1 MSSPGKQLTDCPS
14 NLKEAIDWILRVTGK
29 DGGGGDGGTA
39 GLINAVQDLLR
50 TAGVEEI
57 NSKIAITQ
65 SLITNLA
72 EGLATFIGYGENG
85 QVGQIGDKGIA
96 VGQGYKKSYDGTW
109 KDVFLDVPGISS
121 GYSGDKIPPVFGA
134 KIFLGCL
141 PMIFSALSYLYWRC
155 SQEGNGEW
163 RDFSLNGQQ
172 GSNSNKF
179 SLKIFMTSVGF
190 GSKILNGSKLGSQ
203 IFTSAQ
209 NNFEDFTDC
218 MSTVKGAAQSRH
230 DKESKVMTELG
241 LTHSGVSASSN
252 PTYPEFLKTLNEE
265 AYKNIKQ
272 NISPKTST
280 HPLSTLFQI
289 SRLYFTAKQTAISK
303 LPDFKPKSPST
314 IREMLYFLAALPFS
328 PSYASLS
335 EHISSIFKT
344 LSPKSSNDD
353 VELLLPVA
361 DSGSQNKGD
370 YLSPDK
376 MRDYL
381 TNTSFFSCVI
391 LGRIQGHSA
400 DSQKHGEP
408 WLHSLFSN
416 SQFNLS
422 IPSSGAGI
430 FGALSNY
437 AYALQF
443 QLSFLQ
449 QQCISSINNCGWRA
463 CQFGTN
469 IHPNGLDGSGNSIPS
484 HVCPVFRDCRT
495 SGCSHD
501 GKVNKQGSG
510 LGCKHHYVTQPTCGS
525 AATASPLQAFL
536 TDNLKGF
543 SLSQTPDTS
552 SLNHLDNH
560 PPAPCAMSKWVS
572 HIKRSVR
579 NPNKSHKYVI
589 DPSSVIKTIYKMIEK
604 LSYTPQSLS
613 PSGLENSL
621 LVLTKNLPFWFQLF
635 MVDGSKE
642 LPGTLFDLR
651 QHCHNPKQND
661 ASKHYDPSGQSCA
674 HTANN
679 PADMWS
685 LYCPVGPANVGVS
698 TDPSKACRSGK
709 CGGYLSP
716 LTQST
721 GATYAPSN
729 ACTYF
734 SWVLFLA
741 DDMYTGFQN
750 LLQEFRNIDCK
761 RSGCKTKSSG
771 ACKCNPGEHGALGGN
786 QCACTSV
793 VQCGG
798 VLPLLYCHGFQ
809 FYSAYSLNGGNVGS
823 ENSRRSCTDF
833 NSALSNVLAD
843 GAPLHN
849 LLLAIDEFLYYVRFR
864 FMSMVSSFWLCSLAI
879 LLYFIFYG
887 IDVLHLQSHV
897 HLPSSH
903 TVPPIGLLS
912 TGKAPALAKLTY
924 YIP

>member
-1 MSSPGKQLTDCPS
+1 MLASSIPLSAPIGPSPDRPS

-29 DGGGGDGGTA
+29 DGKGGGDKGGTEGLQKAVNDLISTA
-39 GLINAVQDLLR
+39 GLRNIHPKIEIKKDLIESM
-50 TAGVEEI
+50 AD
-57 NSKIAITQ
+57 
-65 SLITNLA
+65 
-72 EGLATFIGYGENG
+72 GLAKFIGYESSGNN
-85 QVGQIGDKGIA
+85 IGTGGIA
-96 VGQGYKKSYDGTW
+96 VSGIVQNSSSSSNSGYKLTYDSSATW
-109 KDVFLDVPGISS
+109 SS
-121 GYSGDKIPPVFGA
+121 SFRNNGDSTRAA
-134 KIFLGCL
+134 KIFLGCI
-141 PMIFSALSYLYWRC
+141 PMIFNALSYLYWRC
-155 SQEGNGEW
+155 DKGGWSNLNLSGNGSQSSG
-163 RDFSLNGQQ
+163 DV
-172 GSNSNKF
+172 NKAD
-179 SLKIFMTSVGF
+179 LKIFMTSVGF

-209 NNFEDFTDC
+209 NNFKDFTDC

-230 DKESKVMTELG
+230 DKDSKVMTELG

-265 AYKNIKQ
+265 ASNNIKQ
-272 NISPKTST
+272 NISQKTST

-449 QQCISSINNCGWRA
+449 QQCMSSINNCGWRA

-560 PPAPCAMSKWVS
+560 PSGTMCHVQMGFTYKTLRSESKQGNYLYVALEPFCGSPISPLRQLCEKLSCLTKRTPRSLGDVFGFYLQLVGQLFENRYTCVTLTTSMPAYSNLS
-572 HIKRSVR
+572 TQ
-579 NPNKSHKYVI
+579 SHKYVI

-621 LVLTKNLPFWFQLF
+621 LVLTKI
-635 MVDGSKE
+635 
-642 LPGTLFDLR
+642 
-651 QHCHNPKQND
+651 
-661 ASKHYDPSGQSCA
+661 
-674 HTANN
+674 
-679 PADMWS
+679 
-685 LYCPVGPANVGVS
+685 
-698 TDPSKACRSGK
+698 
-709 CGGYLSP
+709 YLSGSSYSW
-716 LTQST
+716 LT
-721 GATYAPSN
+721 A
-729 ACTYF
+729 
-734 SWVLFLA
+734 L
-741 DDMYTGFQN
+741 
-750 LLQEFRNIDCK
+750 RNCQARCLI
-761 RSGCKTKSSG
+761 
-771 ACKCNPGEHGALGGN
+771 
-786 QCACTSV
+786 
-793 VQCGG
+793 
-798 VLPLLYCHGFQ
+798 
-809 FYSAYSLNGGNVGS
+809 
-823 ENSRRSCTDF
+823 
-833 NSALSNVLAD
+833 
-843 GAPLHN
+843 
-849 LLLAIDEFLYYVRFR
+849 
-864 FMSMVSSFWLCSLAI
+864 
-879 LLYFIFYG
+879 
-887 IDVLHLQSHV
+887 
-897 HLPSSH
+897 
-903 TVPPIGLLS
+903 
-912 TGKAPALAKLTY
+912 
-924 YIP
+924 